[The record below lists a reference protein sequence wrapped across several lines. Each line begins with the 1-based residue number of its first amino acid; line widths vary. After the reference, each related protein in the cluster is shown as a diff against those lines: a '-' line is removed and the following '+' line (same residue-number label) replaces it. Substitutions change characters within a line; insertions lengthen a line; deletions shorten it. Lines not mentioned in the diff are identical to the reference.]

1 MSRLCLAAT
10 SLIRAA
16 GPTRI
21 ALMILASAD
30 SIAPRSE
37 LSSQGC
43 TTMVETV
50 DTLFAAAIRRS
61 YFEPGW
67 VALALAAAVVLLI
80 ILLRIS
86 APWPMT
92 LSLWDRKGPYCPHL
106 QARTGR
112 RPASGALPL
121 RRRFR
126 RLQPESPRWPRRP
139 CGVRPCCQAG
149 ALEWRPVQPPD
160 RAAA

>member
-16 GPTRI
+16 GPTRV
-21 ALMILASAD
+21 ALMIPASAD

-67 VALALAAAVVLLI
+67 VAPAAAVMLLI
-80 ILLRIS
+80 ISLRIP
-86 APWPMT
+86 APGPMT
-92 LSLWDRKGPYCPHL
+92 LSPWDRKGPYCPDRR
-106 QARTGR
+106 ARTGR

-126 RLQPESPRWPRRP
+126 RSPPAPPRWPRTP
-139 CGVRPCCQAG
+139 GVVRPYCRAA
-149 ALEWRPVQPPD
+149 ALGWRPARPPD
-160 RAAA
+160 RAAE